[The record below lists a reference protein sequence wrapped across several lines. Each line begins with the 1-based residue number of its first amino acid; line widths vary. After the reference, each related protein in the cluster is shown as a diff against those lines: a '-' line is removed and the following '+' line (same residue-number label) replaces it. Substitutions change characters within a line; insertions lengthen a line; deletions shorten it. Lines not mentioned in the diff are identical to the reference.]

1 MKVNE
6 EMNSKFNTY
15 DHLDKLKCIEDKEIL
30 NLEKKFYSFSK
41 DKNYD
46 YALNIINSKC
56 SLPNINLDLS
66 KIIEFYKKPNN
77 DSLDGLLKEIS
88 SFNKYFEFMTKYIS
102 LKKVETIKEKSIVYY
117 LFYFLSR
124 AFFYVIMSEN
134 FMVDNTNCYE
144 YIKFFKNY
152 HSIVKSAK
160 LYLKKD
166 IADSSMVV
174 EEQNKE
180 NSKKQMVTK
189 GIYEAFEGIKYYKDE
204 FRDAIIHCQNFIIL
218 ISFSISEKDPSNPLT
233 QLSNEDREL
242 ISLSEIFIIN
252 LKLLYKV
259 NKEYG
264 IINYKNFYN
273 DAISKNINIKS
284 EFKKFLHN
292 EKNKAIREREK
303 KKGKED
309 KKKDKKEDKK
319 DDKKEKEKEDEKE
332 EAQEVLDEL
341 MDIGNDKKEKKE
353 DKKEKYTKVFTLLDY
368 IWLFNPAAK
377 NEIIILFNDRQRKSE
392 IIKSVNQARE
402 SRPPLLFGLG
412 GILISSKDL
421 FLMIN
426 VHRNNLIEDTLNEV
440 SKPGIKLQNPIKV
453 RFIGEQGVDEGGV
466 RKEFFLLFIRQIFDP
481 DYGMFNYNKK
491 TRLYWFNHYTFE
503 PKIKYEL
510 IGIIF
515 GLAIYNNIILD
526 VKFPLTVYKKLLGIK
541 PTLEDMKECDPELY
555 NNFTFLINSKDK
567 NLKEELDTNF
577 IVVDDKFGEKLDIP
591 LKPNGENIMV
601 DSENKDEYVELYLDW
616 YFNKSIKEGF
626 NSFEKGFYKVFNRDL
641 CKILSPEELEL
652 IICGTQFLD
661 FNELKKV
668 CNYEEY
674 TKDSETIKYF
684 WEILLEFNEEE
695 KKKFLSF
702 VTGCDRAPIDGLG
715 SLSITISNGGTD
727 LNQLPSAHTCFN
739 NLILPD
745 YRNKE
750 VIKKKIH
757 IAINYSEGFGLI

>member
-77 DSLDGLLKEIS
+77 DSLDGLLNEIS
-88 SFNKYFEFMTKYIS
+88 WFNKNFEFMTKYIS

-134 FMVDNTNCYE
+134 FMVDNTNCSE